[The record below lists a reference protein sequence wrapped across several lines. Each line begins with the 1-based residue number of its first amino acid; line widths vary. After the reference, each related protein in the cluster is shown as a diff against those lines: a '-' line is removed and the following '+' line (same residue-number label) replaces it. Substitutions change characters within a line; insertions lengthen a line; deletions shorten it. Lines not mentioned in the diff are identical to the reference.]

1 VCPEFSCVGVCFS
14 LTKTP
19 VVGMR
24 SRDGMLVAAKMD
36 KVNSVNIQT
45 MIDNH
50 TDTNVTL
57 CTLNQFY
64 PMMIV

>member
-1 VCPEFSCVGVCFS
+1 
-14 LTKTP
+14 
-19 VVGMR
+19 
-24 SRDGMLVAAKMD
+24 MLVAAKMD

-57 CTLNQFY
+57 CTDEATIY
-64 PMMIV
+64 KE